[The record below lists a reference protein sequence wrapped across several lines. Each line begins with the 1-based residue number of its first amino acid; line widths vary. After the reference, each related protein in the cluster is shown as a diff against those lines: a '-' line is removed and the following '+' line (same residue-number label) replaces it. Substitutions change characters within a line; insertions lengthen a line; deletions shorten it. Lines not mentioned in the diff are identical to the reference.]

1 MEIVF
6 VVENKE
12 NVERQEQTFTLEQVQ
27 KGLQQEW
34 LNTMKVKNFGL
45 VSGNDDGITEAVLA
59 TLELRKS
66 DLVNLLN
73 TNISLKERNSEK
85 DIVSIHA
92 YVDQLVDNT
101 DGVHDSYDNCWMVVP
116 ATWAEDM
123 AKKNQFKDLE
133 TFFDEYTYDDAD
145 EWLDKAI
152 KDGVLL
158 ECGIGS
164 IILKRPVH

>member
-6 VVENKE
+6 IVENKE
-12 NVERQEQTFTLEQVQ
+12 SLKRQEQSFTLEQVQ
-27 KGLQQEW
+27 NGLQQEW
-34 LNTMKVKNFGL
+34 LNTMKVNNYNL
-45 VSGNDDGITEAVLA
+45 VSGDDDGMAEAVLD
-59 TLELRKS
+59 TLAERKD
-66 DLVNLLN
+66 DLVKLLN
-73 TNISLKERNSEK
+73 TNILLKEKDFEK
-85 DIVSIHA
+85 DIITIHA